1 MKHASF
7 ASSMVH
13 GGGKRRDV
21 VSGGIPFLPSIAA
34 TNGAQDFLKLS
45 VMVLSAGC
53 QPPDK
58 AAAGGSIAP
67 IQTR

>member
-1 MKHASF
+1 MAGTLPVSRLAPVANGPQSPIF
-7 ASSMVH
+7 TGDSSPA
-13 GGGKRRDV
+13 GDSAG
-21 VSGGIPFLPSIAA
+21 
-34 TNGAQDFLKLS
+34 NGTQDFIKLF